1 MKKSLLLF
9 ILLFLPKLVDA
20 ASLSATKNL
29 SFGTLAPVSA
39 SGSIVIGLNS
49 SINTNGTAT
58 VAPTGTAY
66 YAGQLTYNGS
76 ELTSFPKPVT
86 MTFLNSSVNLTNSS
100 GGTVVVNNFTITPNL
115 YVSNYSSTATANVG
129 GIANFSGASTPGN
142 YTGTVQI
149 RAETWF
155 SSPQTVSL
163 PITLTLWRPLTISQ
177 TKQLD
182 FGAINVSTGNAVVRM
197 SSQNGSRTVVSGG
210 AGITL
215 ISSLPGNP
223 AEFLIKGQSNTSVFI
238 TVSSS
243 TTLTGPGA
251 PMTVNNF
258 NRRPG
263 TSALNLNSNG
273 EATLKIG
280 ADLNINA
287 NQGAG
292 VYNGTYNVT
301 INY

>member
-1 MKKSLLLF
+1 MRKYGLIFAGLLVPNVCL
-9 ILLFLPKLVDA
+9 A

-39 SGSIVIGLNS
+39 SGSITIGLDS

-66 YAGQLTYNGS
+66 YAGQLLYTGS
-76 ELTSFPKPVT
+76 ELTPFPKPVT
-86 MTFLNSSVNLTNSS
+86 MTVLNSSVNLTNST
-100 GGTVVVNNFTITPNL
+100 GGIVVVNNFTVTPNL
-115 YVSNYSSTATANVG
+115 YVSNYSQTETANIG
-129 GIANFSGASTPGN
+129 GIANFSNASTPGN
-142 YTGTVQI
+142 YTGSVQV

-155 SSPQTVSL
+155 SAPQTVSL
-163 PITLTLWRPLTISQ
+163 PITLTLWRPLTVSQ

-182 FGAINVSTGNAVVRM
+182 FGSINVSTGNAVVRM
-197 SSQNGSRTVVSGG
+197 SSQNGSRTIVSG
-210 AGITL
+210 ASGITL
-215 ISSLPGNP
+215 ITSSPGEP

-280 ADLNINA
+280 ADLKINA
-287 NQGAG
+287 NQAAG
-292 VYNGTYNVT
+292 RYNGTYTIT